1 MLSIM
6 KNRNSNGNSKKRNEL
21 LVTFNGIKYGGF
33 AGFIAT
39 WSISSLIVVI
49 ELLLGLKIAT
59 FYSIMGI
66 SLGLNDV
73 TTAAYAAFG
82 LHLLTGSII
91 GAVLGAVGIRWK
103 KVRMLN
109 PYKSAL
115 VGVGAGMVI
124 WLVLFLPITALLV
137 QPSINRI
144 TILLS
149 IESQQA
155 VLSEDINQT
164 IRNIVVSAI
173 TFHLV
178 WGAIFGFILSCLLRI
193 RLFRIKEHYKDIIN
207 INPNIRLVTI
217 CDVDGRMIYSRHRQ
231 GVINLLTPEETKKSL
246 EMAMTGWKIRN
257 ELSHKIGKGR
267 YVLAEYD
274 KIKRI
279 TMPFGDNYLLYIT
292 TEIEADQF
300 NIINRIRKLEAG
312 LNYSN

>member
-6 KNRNSNGNSKKRNEL
+6 KNRNSKKRNEL

-115 VGVGAGMVI
+115 VGVGAGIVI

-193 RLFRIKEHYKDIIN
+193 RLFRIKQHYKDIIN
-207 INPNIRLVTI
+207 IDPNIRLVTF
-217 CDVDGRMIYSRHRQ
+217 VM
-231 GVINLLTPEETKKSL
+231 
-246 EMAMTGWKIRN
+246 
-257 ELSHKIGKGR
+257 
-267 YVLAEYD
+267 
-274 KIKRI
+274 
-279 TMPFGDNYLLYIT
+279 
-292 TEIEADQF
+292 
-300 NIINRIRKLEAG
+300 
-312 LNYSN
+312 